1 MPQEIPTSPVVHNE
15 SKSRFEMDVAGQL
28 AVAEY
33 RRDGDRMLFTHTEVP
48 PQFRGHGLAEQV
60 VLFGLDVARRENL
73 RVVPLCSYVA
83 HVLQRHPEY
92 QNLAD

>member
-1 MPQEIPTSPVVHNE
+1 MSQEIPAAPVVHNK
-15 SKSRFEMDVAGQL
+15 SKSRFEMELGGQL

-33 RRDGDRMLFTHTEVP
+33 RRDGDRILFTHTEVP
-48 PQFRGHGLAEQV
+48 PQFRGHGLAEKI
-60 VLFGLDVARRENL
+60 VLFGLEAARRENL

-92 QNLAD
+92 RKLAD

>member
-1 MPQEIPTSPVVHNE
+1 MSQEIPASPVIHNK
-15 SKSRFEMDVAGQL
+15 SKSRFEMEVGGQL

-33 RRDGDRMLFTHTEVP
+33 RRDGDRILFTHTEVP
-48 PQFRGHGLAEQV
+48 LQFRGHGFAERI
-60 VLFGLDVARRENL
+60 VLFGLEVARRENL

-92 QNLAD
+92 QKLAD

>member
-1 MPQEIPTSPVVHNE
+1 MSQENPTSPVVHNE
-15 SKSRFEMDVAGQL
+15 PKSRFEMQLGGQL

-33 RRDGDRMLFTHTEVP
+33 RREGDRMLFTHTEVP
-48 PQFRGHGLAEQV
+48 PQFRGRGLAERL

-92 QNLAD
+92 GGLAE

>member
-1 MPQEIPTSPVVHNE
+1 MSQEIPASPVVDNKA
-15 SKSRFEMDVAGQL
+15 KSRFEMEVGGQL

-33 RRDGDRMLFTHTEVP
+33 RRDGDRILFTHTEVP
-48 PQFRGHGLAEQV
+48 PQFRGHGLAEKV
-60 VLFGLDVARRENL
+60 VLFGLEVARRENL

-92 QNLAD
+92 QKLAD

>member
-1 MPQEIPTSPVVHNE
+1 MSQEMPTSPVAHNV
-15 SKSRFEMDVAGQL
+15 SKSRFEMEVGGQL

-48 PQFRGHGLAEQV
+48 PQFRGHGLAEKV
-60 VLFGLDVARRENL
+60 VLFGLAVARQENL

-83 HVLQRHPEY
+83 RVLQRHPEY
-92 QNLAD
+92 RKLAE

>member
-1 MPQEIPTSPVVHNE
+1 MPQEIPTSPIGHNE
-15 SKSRFEMDVAGQL
+15 SKSRFEMDVGGQL

>member
-15 SKSRFEMDVAGQL
+15 SKSRFEMEVGGQL

-48 PQFRGHGLAEQV
+48 PQFRGHGLAERSC
-60 VLFGLDVARRENL
+60 FSASMSRAGKI
-73 RVVPLCSYVA
+73 
-83 HVLQRHPEY
+83 
-92 QNLAD
+92 

>member
-15 SKSRFEMDVAGQL
+15 SKGRFEMEVGGQL

-33 RRDGDRMLFTHTEVP
+33 RRERDQMLFTHTEVP
-48 PQFRGHGLAEQV
+48 AQFRGHGLAERV

-73 RVVPLCSYVA
+73 KVVPLCSYVA
-83 HVLQRHPEY
+83 RVLQRHPEY
-92 QNLAD
+92 QKLAD

>member
-1 MPQEIPTSPVVHNE
+1 MSQEIPTSPVVHNE
-15 SKSRFEMDVAGQL
+15 PKSRFEMEVGGQL

-33 RRDGDRMLFTHTEVP
+33 RRDGDRMVFTHTEVP
-48 PQFRGHGLAEQV
+48 PQFRGHRLAERI

-92 QNLAD
+92 RKLAG

>member
-1 MPQEIPTSPVVHNE
+1 MSQETPAAPVVHNK
-15 SKSRFEMDVAGQL
+15 SKSRFEMELGGQL

-33 RRDGDRMLFTHTEVP
+33 RRDGDRILFTHTAVP
-48 PQFRGHGLAEQV
+48 PQFRGHGLAEKI
-60 VLFGLDVARRENL
+60 VLFGLEVARRENL

-92 QNLAD
+92 RKLAD

>member
-1 MPQEIPTSPVVHNE
+1 MTQEIPTSPVVHNK
-15 SKSRFEMDVAGQL
+15 SKSRFEMEVAGQL

-48 PQFRGHGLAEQV
+48 PQLRGHGFAERV

-73 RVVPLCSYVA
+73 KVVPVCSYVA
-83 HVLQRHPEY
+83 RVLQRHPEY

>member
-1 MPQEIPTSPVVHNE
+1 MSQEIPTSPVIHNQI
-15 SKSRFEMDVAGQL
+15 KSRFEMEVGGQL

-33 RRDGDRMLFTHTEVP
+33 RMQGNRMVFTHTEVP
-48 PQFRGHGLAEQV
+48 PQFRGHGLAERV

-83 HVLQRHPEY
+83 RVLQKHPEY
-92 QNLAD
+92 RNLTD

>member
-1 MPQEIPTSPVVHNE
+1 
-15 SKSRFEMDVAGQL
+15 MDVGGQL